1 MFLSNSQ
8 MGETNADFEQEYLT
22 VFQAQ
27 MNDRSSLSFIRFF
40 EEHTP
45 APPHSGDWLPDII
58 PGWA

>member
-1 MFLSNSQ
+1 
-8 MGETNADFEQEYLT
+8 MGKTNADFEQEYLT

-45 APPHSGDWLPDII
+45 VPTHSGDWLPDII